1 MQRSTIATEHFS
13 NVTIEQRHGDYAV
26 ESESEIKPLSFEDL
40 KKSAEEEIDVCLAS
54 DLSSLQAVVPLAAAD
69 NYNRVAARDYAWQHT
84 APGYGYHQNDPDLG
98 GYTPSTTCGHTF
110 YDKNGN
116 KTYVYVDRSFWN
128 TTDYPSCMAL
138 GHCHNDC
145 ACFVSQCMVAGGILP
160 TSDWY
165 YGSLTWVSASR
176 LIDFITSNEVGG
188 YAVTYKTC
196 NAGNIVYWEGHITL
210 CTLND
215 TVSHRYTGH
224 TNDRNNS
231 KFSSADAYYAINLA

>member
-1 MQRSTIATEHFS
+1 MKLS
-13 NVTIEQRHGDYAV
+13 NVI
-26 ESESEIKPLSFEDL
+26 L
-40 KKSAEEEIDVCLAS
+40 
-54 DLSSLQAVVPLAAAD
+54 
-69 NYNRVAARDYAWQHT
+69 
-84 APGYGYHQNDPDLG
+84 
-98 GYTPSTTCGHTF
+98 
-110 YDKNGN
+110 
-116 KTYVYVDRSFWN
+116 
-128 TTDYPSCMAL
+128 
-138 GHCHNDC
+138 
-145 ACFVSQCMVAGGILP
+145 AGGILP